1 MAVTPRRSTRGALF
15 TPSPHPSQVAA
26 PANTS
31 YEWISAPTPA
41 SSSRTTYTSFRRI
54 VHHPTQG
61 AGPSRTPLKQ
71 RKKVGK
77 SDEESRF
84 TVGDG
89 VMVGVDGGDGVG
101 VVIGLWQDTR
111 SRERIREDEGRGD
124 EDEDERDEDEEEE
137 EGPAKGMMAEVH
149 WCFRKQDLPSVMK
162 NLNVEDVSLS
172 YLLNPD
178 STTLPI
184 EEVLSC
190 GACRDASAD
199 SSGVERLS

>member
-15 TPSPHPSQVAA
+15 TPSPHPNQVVA

-31 YEWISAPTPA
+31 YEWISAPTVI
-41 SSSRTTYTSFRRI
+41 SDSRTTYTSFRRI
-54 VHHPTQG
+54 IHQPTQG

-71 RKKVGK
+71 RRKVGK
-77 SDEESRF
+77 ADEESRF

-124 EDEDERDEDEEEE
+124 DEEEDGEEEEEEEE

-172 YLLNPD
+172 DLLNSS
-178 STTLPI
+178 STFRRSLKPGSM
-184 EEVLSC
+184 L
-190 GACRDASAD
+190 
-199 SSGVERLS
+199 

>member
-31 YEWISAPTPA
+31 YEWISAPTVV
-41 SSSRTTYTSFRRI
+41 SDSRTTYTSFRRI
-54 VHHPTQG
+54 VHQPTQG

-77 SDEESRF
+77 ADEESRF

-111 SRERIREDEGRGD
+111 SRERILEDEGRGD
-124 EDEDERDEDEEEE
+124 DEDEEEEEEEEE

-172 YLLNPD
+172 ILLN
-178 STTLPI
+178 SSLP
-184 EEVLSC
+184 S
-190 GACRDASAD
+190 RRKS
-199 SSGVERLS
+199 

>member
-31 YEWISAPTPA
+31 YEWLSAPT
-41 SSSRTTYTSFRRI
+41 SVSTSRTTYSSFRRI
-54 VHHPTQG
+54 VHHAAQSQ

-71 RKKVGK
+71 RKKVAKG
-77 SDEESRF
+77 DEESRF

-101 VVIGLWQDTR
+101 VVIGMWEAHTIERQDR
-111 SRERIREDEGRGD
+111 D
-124 EDEDERDEDEEEE
+124 EDEDEEDNERGEEDEEED
-137 EGPAKGMMAEVH
+137 GPAKGMMAEVH

-162 NLNVEDVSLS
+162 NMNVEDVSL
-172 YLLNPD
+172 D
-178 STTLPI
+178 T
-184 EEVLSC
+184 LSC
-190 GACRDASAD
+190 FRLRLDERCRKCQ
-199 SSGVERLS
+199 

>member
-31 YEWISAPTPA
+31 YEWLSAPT
-41 SSSRTTYTSFRRI
+41 SVSTSRTTYSSFRRI
-54 VHHPTQG
+54 VHHAAQSQ

-71 RKKVGK
+71 RKKVAKG
-77 SDEESRF
+77 DEESRF

-101 VVIGLWQDTR
+101 VVIGMWEAHTI
-111 SRERIREDEGRGD
+111 EGEDRD
-124 EDEDERDEDEEEE
+124 QDEDEEDNERGEEDEE
-137 EGPAKGMMAEVH
+137 EDGPAKGMMAEVH

-162 NLNVEDVSLS
+162 NLNVEDVSLALF
-172 YLLNPD
+172 LLL
-178 STTLPI
+178 ST
-184 EEVLSC
+184 
-190 GACRDASAD
+190 AAR
-199 SSGVERLS
+199 

>member
-1 MAVTPRRSTRGALF
+1 
-15 TPSPHPSQVAA
+15 
-26 PANTS
+26 
-31 YEWISAPTPA
+31 
-41 SSSRTTYTSFRRI
+41 
-54 VHHPTQG
+54 
-61 AGPSRTPLKQ
+61 
-71 RKKVGK
+71 
-77 SDEESRF
+77 
-84 TVGDG
+84 
-89 VMVGVDGGDGVG
+89 MVGVDGGDGVG